1 MHIKYHLFSFRN
13 WQVQLQVPIHACF
26 MYHIVTQWNLEVIC
40 HWQPVLKDNKFLII
54 ILINLISIMMLL
66 TDPFVKCIQTLNG
79 FEYIWVEFS
88 IWKSWNLLTDLTKS
102 MIETL
107 PYLKYNI
114 ELIIWRFLLFHC
126 TQS

>member
-13 WQVQLQVPIHACF
+13 WQVQLQVPIDACF

-40 HWQPVLKDNKFLII
+40 HWQPVLKDNKFSII

>member
-13 WQVQLQVPIHACF
+13 WQVQLQVPIDACF